1 MISQEFNK
9 INMNVYIP
17 KHYTVLNQAVKEKN
31 IETITHLL
39 KSGADPNGVT
49 NTGISRSIPLT
60 CIDFTDNSC
69 LDIIFLLTK
78 YGADVNK
85 IDLTGHTLLTYF
97 ITSLYNK
104 WTSHEIYTKREK
116 VVELLLF
123 LLKRGC
129 NPDGTIFNNPLCI
142 LLLFLKKNN
151 NDDNNSKSELIIVEL
166 IEILLSFSANPL
178 SKMLRLSLSGNT
190 ILSSYNLLSPFY
202 ITNNTYYTCTVYGK
216 IKNMFVITANN
227 NYEEMKKYKYLSII
241 YTNIIKQK
249 QIQPVD
255 SENIVN
261 DELLSGLDVYSFD
274 KSEIIILNTEKNNY
288 CFHISEIPYLL
299 SLGKNPYTQIEF
311 PESFKDVLLSTDYY
325 PIPNKDDDTQTEI
338 KVSEIINYIEMQL
351 RTYNPYIDMKKIL
364 NLNMKELEELKDNI
378 YSKSST
384 VIEEKEFKNKSELL
398 VYILTL
404 ILILIK
410 NNDQTLS
417 YICLL
422 VDCIQYES
430 DIAGDILR
438 LFPIYIRY
446 KVAEFIVSHT
456 FTEFL
461 DEIPVF
467 LSYTDEINVLYTET
481 IDKFMY
487 FLEELS
493 VSDSDINDD
502 NKVFDLYRMFV
513 KKCVFEK
520 LDIDEKSTT
529 HEQIDIIWNDVSVVF
544 QRHT

>member
-1 MISQEFNK
+1 M
-9 INMNVYIP
+9 
-17 KHYTVLNQAVKEKN
+17 
-31 IETITHLL
+31 
-39 KSGADPNGVT
+39 
-49 NTGISRSIPLT
+49 
-60 CIDFTDNSC
+60 
-69 LDIIFLLTK
+69 
-78 YGADVNK
+78 
-85 IDLTGHTLLTYF
+85 
-97 ITSLYNK
+97 
-104 WTSHEIYTKREK
+104 
-116 VVELLLF
+116 
-123 LLKRGC
+123 
-129 NPDGTIFNNPLCI
+129 
-142 LLLFLKKNN
+142 
-151 NDDNNSKSELIIVEL
+151 
-166 IEILLSFSANPL
+166 
-178 SKMLRLSLSGNT
+178 
-190 ILSSYNLLSPFY
+190 
-202 ITNNTYYTCTVYGK
+202 
-216 IKNMFVITANN
+216 
-227 NYEEMKKYKYLSII
+227 
-241 YTNIIKQK
+241 
-249 QIQPVD
+249 
-255 SENIVN
+255 
-261 DELLSGLDVYSFD
+261 
-274 KSEIIILNTEKNNY
+274 
-288 CFHISEIPYLL
+288 
-299 SLGKNPYTQIEF
+299 
-311 PESFKDVLLSTDYY
+311 
-325 PIPNKDDDTQTEI
+325 
-338 KVSEIINYIEMQL
+338 
-351 RTYNPYIDMKKIL
+351 
-364 NLNMKELEELKDNI
+364 
-378 YSKSST
+378 
-384 VIEEKEFKNKSELL
+384 
-398 VYILTL
+398 
-404 ILILIK
+404 ILIK